1 LKRRQCKKRPEG
13 LANQPSCFF
22 KTFGAIIKSKRNLN
36 MLEQIIARI
45 QEPDQKSAAAAK
57 ARQDMLTKPQGSMGR
72 LEELS
77 IQLAGIYRQ
86 PIPAIK
92 DKVIVTMAGDHGVV
106 AEGVS
111 AFPQEVTP
119 QMVMNFLNGGAAI
132 NVLAKHVGARIVVVD
147 MGVASDF
154 EPHPLLVVKKVA
166 KGTANMAV
174 GSAMTRA
181 QAEQAILAG
190 VEVVEAEIKR
200 GLDIVGTGDMGIGN
214 TTPSAAIAAALTG
227 ESPAKI
233 AGRGTG
239 VDDEGLKRKISAVE
253 RALAVNQPNPKDGL
267 DVLAKV
273 GGFEIGGLA
282 GVILGAAANGK
293 PVMVDGFIST
303 AAAMIAVAI
312 APAARPYLISAHRSQ
327 EFGHGV
333 MLNWL
338 GLKPLFDLDLRLG
351 EGTGAALGISM
362 AEAACKILSEMAT
375 FGEAG
380 VSDKE

>member
-1 LKRRQCKKRPEG
+1 
-13 LANQPSCFF
+13 
-22 KTFGAIIKSKRNLN
+22 
-36 MLEQIIARI
+36 MLDKIIARI
-45 QEPDQKSAAAAK
+45 QEPDQQAAEAAR
-57 ARQDMLTKPQGSMGR
+57 ARQDTLTKPQGSLGR

-77 IQLAGIYRQ
+77 IQLAGIYRK

-119 QMVMNFLNGGAAI
+119 QMVYNFLNGGAAI
-132 NVLAKHVGARIVVVD
+132 NVLARHVGARIVVVD

-154 EPHPLLVVKKVA
+154 APNPALVVKKVA
-166 KGTANMAV
+166 KGTANMAK
-174 GSAMTRA
+174 GPAMTRT

-190 VEVVEAEIKR
+190 VEVVEAEIQK

-239 VDDEGLKRKISAVE
+239 VDDEGLKRKVSAIE

-282 GVILGAAANGK
+282 GVIIGAAANGK

-303 AAAMIAVAI
+303 AAAMIAVAV
-312 APAARPYLISAHRSQ
+312 APAARPYLISAHRSK
-327 EFGHGV
+327 EIGHGI
-333 MLNWL
+333 MLDWL
-338 GLKPLFDLDLRLG
+338 GLKPLFDLDMRLG
-351 EGTGAALGISM
+351 EGTGAALGMSV

-380 VSDKE
+380 VSEKQ

>member
-1 LKRRQCKKRPEG
+1 
-13 LANQPSCFF
+13 
-22 KTFGAIIKSKRNLN
+22 
-36 MLEQIIARI
+36 MLEQTLARI
-45 QEPDQKSAAAAK
+45 QELDQNALAAAR
-57 ARQDMLTKPQGSMGR
+57 ARQDTLTKPPGSLGR

-77 IQLAGIYRQ
+77 VQLAGISGN
-86 PIPAIK
+86 PIPSIK
-92 DKVIVTMAGDHGVV
+92 DKVIITMAGDHGVV

-111 AFPQEVTP
+111 AYPQEVTP
-119 QMVMNFLNGGAAI
+119 QMVLNFLRGGAAI
-132 NVLAKHVGARIVVVD
+132 NVLARHAGARIVIVD
-147 MGVASDF
+147 MGVAADL
-154 EPHPLLVVKKVA
+154 EPHPSLLVRKVA
-166 KGTANMAV
+166 PGTANMAQ
-174 GSAMTRA
+174 GPAMTRQ
-181 QAEQAILAG
+181 QAEKAVAAG
-190 VEVVEAEIKR
+190 IEIVSAEIQN

-239 VDDEGLKRKISAVE
+239 VDNEGLKRKIDAIQ
-253 RALAVNQPNPKDGL
+253 RALAVNQPDPNDGL

-282 GVILGAAANGK
+282 GVMLGAAARRK

-312 APAARPYLISAHRSQ
+312 APKVRPYLIAAHRSQ
-327 EFGHGV
+327 ECGHGL
-333 MLNWL
+333 MLDWL
-338 GLKPLFDLDLRLG
+338 GLKPLLDFDLRLG

-362 AEAACKILSEMAT
+362 AEAACKILAEMAT
-375 FGEAG
+375 FAEAG